1 MKLEA
6 LAFNIIKKEILAQ
19 VVCGEFCKIS
29 KTHFLKEHLL
39 WLLLYVSAIKHPY

>member
-19 VVCGEFCKIS
+19 EIS

-39 WLLLYVSAIKHPY
+39 WLLLYVSAIKHP